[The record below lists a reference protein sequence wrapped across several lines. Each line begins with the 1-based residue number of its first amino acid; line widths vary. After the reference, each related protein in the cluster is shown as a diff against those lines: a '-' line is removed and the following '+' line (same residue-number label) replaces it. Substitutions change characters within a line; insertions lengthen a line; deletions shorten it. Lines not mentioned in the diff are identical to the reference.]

1 LASLWQAFG
10 KPFAKPLPSH
20 DTPFGPNPIKGARI
34 NTPKNRSGTSSIAH
48 YSTMLE
54 RIAFHLTALLLRLVL
69 LAVSLLFIFIFLSS
83 FLLMTG
89 YLI

>member
-1 LASLWQAFG
+1 
-10 KPFAKPLPSH
+10 
-20 DTPFGPNPIKGARI
+20 
-34 NTPKNRSGTSSIAH
+34 
-48 YSTMLE
+48 MLE